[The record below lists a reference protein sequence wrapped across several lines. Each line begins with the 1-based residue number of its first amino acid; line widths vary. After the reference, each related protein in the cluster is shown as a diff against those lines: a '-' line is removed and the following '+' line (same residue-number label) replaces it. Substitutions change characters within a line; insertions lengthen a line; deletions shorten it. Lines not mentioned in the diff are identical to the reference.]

1 MVSEKQAANPCK
13 RKFAV
18 STLAVP
24 EFAGKV
30 ALITGAASGIGAS
43 IARLLASAGATVVL
57 ADIDAAGVQKMAA
70 QINAAIAE
78 SGGKASAYTVDLT
91 QVQAVEAMVADTVK
105 RHGALHLAV
114 NNAGIGGQRA
124 PVADQLLDSWHRV
137 IDTNLNAVF
146 YAMKYEIPAILAAG
160 GGAIVNIASVLG
172 SVGTALAPAYVAAKH
187 GVVGLTKSAA
197 IAYSAKGVRVNSVGP
212 GYIDT
217 PLLRS
222 LDDATLAAVIQNH
235 PIGRLGQPVEV
246 AELVLFLLSAQASFI
261 TGSYHL
267 VDGGFTA
274 Q

>member
-1 MVSEKQAANPCK
+1 MVSEKQAANQCK
-13 RKFAV
+13 RKLAV

-43 IARLLASAGATVVL
+43 IARLLAEAGATVVL
-57 ADIDAAGVQKMAA
+57 ADIDAAGAQKMAE
-70 QINAAIAE
+70 QVNAAFAE

-91 QVQAVEAMVADTVK
+91 QAQAVEAMVSDTVQ

-217 PLLRS
+217 PLLRT

-235 PIGRLGQPVEV
+235 PIGRLGQPDEV
-246 AELVLFLLSAQASFI
+246 AELVLFLLSARASFI
-261 TGSYHL
+261 TGSYQL

-274 Q
+274 R

>member
-1 MVSEKQAANPCK
+1 MVSEKQAANQCK
-13 RKFAV
+13 RKLAV

-43 IARLLASAGATVVL
+43 IARLLAEAGATVVL
-57 ADIDAAGVQKMAA
+57 ADIDAAGAQKMAE
-70 QINAAIAE
+70 QINAAFAE

-91 QVQAVEAMVADTVK
+91 QAQAVEAMVADTVK

-197 IAYSAKGVRVNSVGP
+197 IAYSAMGVRVNSVGP

-222 LDDATLAAVIQNH
+222 LDDETLAAVIQNH
-235 PIGRLGQPVEV
+235 PIGRLGQPDEV
-246 AELVLFLLSAQASFI
+246 AELVLFLLSSRASFI
-261 TGSYHL
+261 TGSYQL

-274 Q
+274 R